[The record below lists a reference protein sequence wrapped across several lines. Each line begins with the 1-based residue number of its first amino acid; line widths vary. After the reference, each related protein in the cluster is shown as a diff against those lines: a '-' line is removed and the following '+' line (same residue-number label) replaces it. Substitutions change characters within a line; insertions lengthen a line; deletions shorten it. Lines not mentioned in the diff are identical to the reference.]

1 MKEQPRMTDPSL
13 TLLVTG
19 LLVFASIVASRISD
33 RFGLPALVFFLC
45 IGMLAGSDGP
55 GGIQFD
61 NAPVANF
68 VGTIALAYILFSG
81 GMDTNWRIIRP
92 VLARGM
98 VLSTLG
104 VMLTALLVGLF
115 AWLALGFTLPAALL
129 LGAIISSTDAAAVF
143 SVLRG
148 NGVGLKG
155 NLKPLLELESGS
167 NDPMAIFLT
176 LGMTQ
181 ILTVPAFSW
190 ATLFPAFALNMA
202 VGVAVGMGTGRLA
215 GLVLNRIRMDFEG
228 LYPVL
233 SMSLV
238 LLTFGAAEFLW
249 GNGFLA
255 VYVAG
260 IVLNGTDFA
269 HKRYVVKFHDGL
281 AWLVQIGMFLVLGL
295 LVYPSQL
302 PGVALMALSV
312 SAFLMFVA
320 RPAAVAV
327 GLWGSPFSRQERLL
341 VAWTGLRG
349 AVPIVLAT
357 FPLMAGYEH
366 AALIFDVV
374 FFIVLTSV
382 LIQGTLLM
390 PVARLLKVDEPLASR
405 PAFSLAIER
414 HGQAQGN
421 TREVEILPNMAAVG
435 RSVADL
441 GVPPEVLILLIGR
454 GESFVVPRGQTR
466 IEPYDTLL
474 MLGDEEKLKEAIQI
488 ILSPPKTPKPLKLP
502 ADPLA
507 ALPYTTDEKYL
518 SQQVVLVGYGRV
530 GRRIAEK
537 LAARGVPFV
546 VTDQNRDIVEKL
558 RGEGVPAVFGDASN
572 DIVLAQAHIARAAML
587 IIATPDTM
595 KVRHMA
601 EAARSINPGIGVVIR
616 SHSEMEA
623 RLLEQEQTGKIFLG
637 EHELANS
644 ISAYVIE
651 HLNKVGDVS

>member
-1 MKEQPRMTDPSL
+1 MDQPSL

-19 LLVFASIVASRISD
+19 LLVFASIIASRVSD
-33 RFGLPALVFFLC
+33 RLGLPALVVFLC

-55 GGIQFD
+55 GGIHFE

-68 VGTIALAYILFSG
+68 VGTIALAFILFSG

-92 VLARGM
+92 VLGRGM

-104 VMLTALLVGLF
+104 VVITAALVGVF
-115 AWLALGFTLPAALL
+115 AWLALGFTLPAGLL

-148 NGVGLKG
+148 QGVGLKG

-181 ILTVPAFSW
+181 ILTVPDFSW
-190 ATLFPAFALNMA
+190 ASLLPAFVINMV
-202 VGVAVGMGTGRLA
+202 VGVGVGLGTGRLA
-215 GLVLNRIRMDFEG
+215 SMVLNRIRMDYEG

-238 LLTFGAAEFLW
+238 LLTFGAAEFFK

-260 IVLNGTDFA
+260 IILNGSDFA

-281 AWLVQIGMFLVLGL
+281 AWLMQIGMFLVLGL

-302 PGVALMALSV
+302 PGVVLLAMAASV
-312 SAFLMFVA
+312 FLMFVA
-320 RPAAVAV
+320 RPVAV
-327 GLWGSPFSRQERLL
+327 GIGLWGSPFSKEERLL

-366 AALIFDVV
+366 SMLIFNVV
-374 FFIVLTSV
+374 FFTVLTSV
-382 LIQGTLLM
+382 LVQGTLLM
-390 PVARLLKVDEPLASR
+390 PVARFLKVDEPLASR

-435 RSVADL
+435 RTVADL
-441 GVPPEVLILLIGR
+441 GVPPDVLILLIGR
-454 GESFVVPRGQTR
+454 GEGFVVPRGQTQ

-474 MLGDEEKLKEAIQI
+474 MLGDEDKLKEANRI
-488 ILSPPKTPKPLKLP
+488 IMSPPAAPKPLKVP
-502 ADPLA
+502 VDPLA

-518 SQQVVLVGYGRV
+518 SKQVVLVGYGRV
-530 GRRIAEK
+530 GRRIAEL
-537 LAARGVPFV
+537 LAQKGIPYV
-546 VTDQNRDIVEKL
+546 VTDQSREIIEKL
-558 RGEGVPAVFGDASN
+558 RESGVPAVVGDASD
-572 DIVLAQAHIARAAML
+572 DIVLAQAHIAKAAML

-595 KVRHMA
+595 KVRKMVDT
-601 EAARSINPGIGVVIR
+601 ARKINPGIDVVIR

-623 RLLEQEQTGKIFLG
+623 RLLEQEETGKIFLG

-644 ISAYVIE
+644 ISAYVLE
-651 HLNKVGDVS
+651 RLRKPVASVD

>member
-1 MKEQPRMTDPSL
+1 MADSSL
-13 TLLVTG
+13 TLLVMG
-19 LLVFASIVASRISD
+19 VLVFASIVASRVSD
-33 RFGLPALVFFLC
+33 RLGLPALVFFLG

-81 GMDTNWRIIRP
+81 GVDTNWRIIRP
-92 VLARGM
+92 VLGRGI

-148 NGVGLKG
+148 RGVGLKG

-181 ILTVPAFSW
+181 ILTMPEFSW
-190 ATLFPAFALNMA
+190 GTLLPAFAVNMA
-202 VGVAVGMGTGRLA
+202 VGLAVGMGTGRLG
-215 GLVLNRIRMDFEG
+215 GLILNWIRMDFEG

-238 LLTFGAAEFLW
+238 LLTFGAAEFCW

-260 IVLNGTDFA
+260 IVLNGTDFP

-281 AWLVQIGMFLVLGL
+281 AWLMQIGMFLVLGL
-295 LVYPSQL
+295 LVFPSQL

-320 RPAAVAV
+320 RPVAVAA
-327 GLWGSPFSRQERLL
+327 GLWGSAFSRQERLL

-366 AALIFDVV
+366 AILIFDVV

-390 PVARLLKVDEPLASR
+390 PVARFLKVDEPLASR
-405 PAFSLAIER
+405 PAFSLAIEQR
-414 HGQAQGN
+414 GQAQGN
-421 TREVEILPNMAAVG
+421 TREVEILPNMAVVG
-435 RSVADL
+435 RAVADL
-441 GVPPEVLILLIGR
+441 DVPPEVLILLIGR
-454 GESFVVPRGQTR
+454 GDGFVVPRGQTR

-488 ILSPPKTPKPLKLP
+488 ILSPPKVPKTPKLP
-502 ADPLA
+502 DDPLA
-507 ALPYTTDEKYL
+507 ALPYSTDEKYL
-518 SQQVVLVGYGRV
+518 SKQVVLVGYGRV
-530 GRRIAEK
+530 GRRIAER
-537 LAARGVPFV
+537 LTAFGVPYV
-546 VTDQNRDIVEKL
+546 VTDQNRVIVEKL
-558 RGEGVPAVFGDASN
+558 REEGVPAVYGDASN
-572 DIVLAQAHIARAAML
+572 SVVLAQAHIAKAAML

-595 KVRHMA
+595 KVRRMA
-601 EAARSINPGIGVVIR
+601 EAARSINPEIGVVIR

-623 RLLEQEQTGKIFLG
+623 RLLEKEQTGKIFLG

-644 ISAYVIE
+644 ISAYVLE
-651 HLNKVGDVS
+651 RLREGGEEMG